1 MIQDT
6 LDFNREEFVKDV
18 LNNDYI
24 LVVGSEAILNKEKY
38 ATFGGD
44 IDKFLV
50 DKVNTSLLHRTR
62 DDDDYFEDFSSMEA
76 EKIDPQ
82 TRVRELLFG
91 KPKKLNAKP
100 KEPINLGLDDMSPEL
115 YKLLETGYFRFVFT
129 TTYDNLIEE
138 VMLKTWGAHLRVVNI
153 YDNDS
158 IRDYQSALA
167 KCREKD
173 GKYKYDQP
181 TLFYI
186 FGKAVEGRNDWK
198 FTLTDNNAIEI
209 ITEWMRSPN
218 LSDNLINF
226 IKNKKI
232 LSLGCQFDD
241 WHMRFFWYILKRD
254 ISRLSQGLVV
264 SERTKEF
271 SNFVSYL
278 EQNEI
283 HYKSD
288 TREFIN
294 EILKL
299 MEPQSNNEPMKKALA
314 RYRGENHRI
323 FFSYCNK
330 DFQVACR
337 QVSNL
342 FNAGCEVWF
351 DNKELF
357 GGHNYEKRI
366 SDALSHPDCKIF
378 MPLLTPQIAED
389 LKNGSTDNYYNR
401 EWKIASQ
408 NKLTFIPI
416 AVDGYSIRDT
426 KIHVDKFQAAF
437 IGKPCTA
444 YDLMEL
450 GEFEKLVKQLKE
462 ETIEE

>member
-1 MIQDT
+1 MIQET
-6 LDFNREEFVKDV
+6 LDFNQEEFVKDV
-18 LNNDYI
+18 FNNDYI

-38 ATFGGD
+38 ATFDGD
-44 IDKFLV
+44 IDKYLV
-50 DKVNTSLLHRTR
+50 DKVNTSLFHQTKE
-62 DDDDYFEDFSSMEA
+62 DEDYFEDFSSMEA
-76 EKIDPQ
+76 RKIDPQ

-91 KPKKLNAKP
+91 SKSKRLNSKP
-100 KEPINLGLDDMSPEL
+100 KEPIMIGLDDMSPEL
-115 YKLLETGYFRFVFT
+115 YELLDTGYFRFIFT
-129 TTYDNLIEE
+129 TTYDNLIEK
-138 VMLKTWGAHLRVVNI
+138 VMSKTWGEHLRVVNI
-153 YDNDS
+153 YDDDS
-158 IRDYQSALA
+158 IRLFQSALA

-173 GKYKYDQP
+173 GRYKYDQP

-186 FGKAVEGRNDWK
+186 FGKAVDGRNDWK

-218 LSDNLINF
+218 LSDILINF
-226 IKNKKI
+226 IQNKKI

-264 SERTKEF
+264 SKKTREDM
-271 SNFVSYL
+271 NFVSYL

-283 HYKSD
+283 HYMSD
-288 TREFIN
+288 TREFIKD
-294 EILKL
+294 ILKL

-323 FFSYCNK
+323 FFSYCSK

-357 GGHNYEKRI
+357 GGDDYETRI
-366 SDALSHPDCKIF
+366 SNALSHPDCKIF
-378 MPLLTPQIAED
+378 IPLLTPHIAED
-389 LKNGSTDNYYNR
+389 LEKGSIDNYYNR
-401 EWKIASQ
+401 EWKIARQ
-408 NKLTFIPI
+408 NKLKFIPI
-416 AVDGYSIRDT
+416 AVDGYSINN
-426 KIHVDKFQAAF
+426 KLHEEKFQNAF

-444 YDLMEL
+444 YNLMKL
-450 GEFEKLVKQLKE
+450 GDFEKLVEQLKE
-462 ETIEE
+462 ETI